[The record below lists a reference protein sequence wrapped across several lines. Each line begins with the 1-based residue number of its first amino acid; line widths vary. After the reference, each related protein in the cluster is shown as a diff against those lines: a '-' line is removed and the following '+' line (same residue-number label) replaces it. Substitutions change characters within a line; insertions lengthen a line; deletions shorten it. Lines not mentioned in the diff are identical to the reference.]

1 MMSLIQTDQDS
12 PKIIERA
19 RQSIAKMADEVRRYR
34 HDPGLWSPSAWKI
47 TGYLAALFE
56 E

>member
-1 MMSLIQTDQDS
+1 MKPLIQTEQDS
-12 PKIIERA
+12 PEIIERA
-19 RQSIAKMADEVRRYR
+19 HQSIAKMADEVRRYR